1 MPFKNVVWRG
11 GYKKIFAGGGGGL
24 MFNREVGNVQ
34 KRGDLKRTGW
44 RKNRGGGGGGPQKK
58 TIIKF
63 EKLPDTKY

>member
-1 MPFKNVVWRG
+1 
-11 GYKKIFAGGGGGL
+11 

-34 KRGDLKRTGW
+34 KRGDLKRKGW
-44 RKNRGGGGGGPQKK
+44 RKNRGGGGCGPQKK

>member
-34 KRGDLKRTGW
+34 KRGDLKRKGW
-44 RKNRGGGGGGPQKK
+44 RKNSGPQKK